1 MTEQKRVGLGDIAR
15 GVVRCVPDTPSIA
28 RGLYQLVTIRPGSQQ
43 SIGRVIEHWADK
55 TPNAP
60 ALRFEGRTWS
70 YGEFN
75 AWVNRIAA
83 ALAADGIAPG
93 QTVAVLMEN
102 RPEALACVAAALK
115 LGAVAGLLNHN
126 QRGDVLRHSIDLIG
140 PSAILISAECAETL
154 ASADLAPDDGTACR
168 WYWHGG
174 DDQQPAP
181 PGWQDIDRLAGR
193 QTSRNPA
200 STGKVRADQPCFYI
214 FTSGTTGLPKASV
227 MTHYRWLS
235 AMGGVGNATLRLH
248 HDDVFYVCL
257 PLYHNNALTV
267 SWSSVLAAGACL
279 ALDRKF
285 SASRFWDRV
294 RDNGATAFC
303 YIGELL
309 RYLLNQPPSGRD
321 RDHAVRLIT
330 GNGLRPEIWADF
342 EQRFGIERIYEFY
355 GASESNIAF
364 INAFGVD
371 RTAGFTPMAF
381 AVVDYDTDA
390 DAPVRRGKHQRMQR
404 VGTGEVGLL
413 ISKITKR
420 RPFDGYTDPEASER
434 KLLRNVF
441 RKGDC
446 WLNTGDLVRRQ
457 GLRHIQFVDRTGDTF
472 RWKGENVATGEVEG
486 VLAKTPDVE
495 HGAVYGVQV
504 PGHDGRAGMAA
515 LTLKPDMA
523 FDGQALAKHL
533 SQALPA
539 YAVPVFVRLREEQD
553 TTGTFKYRK
562 VDLKT
567 QGFDPTTLPDPVYVL
582 LDMATGYQRLTE
594 QLAHAIVNGE
604 QRL

>member
-1 MTEQKRVGLGDIAR
+1 
-15 GVVRCVPDTPSIA
+15 
-28 RGLYQLVTIRPGSQQ
+28 
-43 SIGRVIEHWADK
+43 
-55 TPNAP
+55 
-60 ALRFEGRTWS
+60 
-70 YGEFN
+70 
-75 AWVNRIAA
+75 
-83 ALAADGIAPG
+83 
-93 QTVAVLMEN
+93 
-102 RPEALACVAAALK
+102 
-115 LGAVAGLLNHN
+115 
-126 QRGDVLRHSIDLIG
+126 
-140 PSAILISAECAETL
+140 
-154 ASADLAPDDGTACR
+154 
-168 WYWHGG
+168 
-174 DDQQPAP
+174 
-181 PGWQDIDRLAGR
+181 
-193 QTSRNPA
+193 
-200 STGKVRADQPCFYI
+200 
-214 FTSGTTGLPKASV
+214 

-248 HDDVFYVCL
+248 PDDVFYVCL

-285 SASRFWDRV
+285 SASRFWDRI

-309 RYLLNQPPSGRD
+309 RYLLNQPPSARD

-381 AVVDYDTDA
+381 AVVAYDTEA
-390 DAPVRRGKHQRMQR
+390 DAPIRQGKRQRMQR

-420 RPFDGYTDPEASER
+420 RPFDGYTDPKASER
-434 KLLRNVF
+434 KLLRDVF

-486 VLAKTPDVE
+486 VLAKTPGVE
-495 HGAVYGVQV
+495 HGVVYGVQV
-504 PGHDGRAGMAA
+504 AGHDGRAGMAA
-515 LTLKPDMA
+515 LTLTPDA
-523 FDGQALAKHL
+523 PFDGQALARHL
-533 SQALPA
+533 LQALPA
-539 YAVPVFVRLREEQD
+539 YAVPVFIRLRDEQD

-562 VDLKT
+562 VDLKA

-582 LDMATGYQRLTE
+582 LSADSGYQRLTE
-594 QLAHAIVNGE
+594 QLAQAIVSGE

>member
-1 MTEQKRVGLGDIAR
+1 MTEHKRVGFGDIAR
-15 GVVRCVPDTPSIA
+15 GVIRSVPDTPAVA
-28 RGLYQLVTIRPGSQQ
+28 RGLFQLVTVRPGSQH
-43 SIGRVIEHWADK
+43 SIGRVIEDWAQK

-70 YGEFN
+70 YGAFN
-75 AWVNRIAA
+75 AWVNRIAG
-83 ALAADGIAPG
+83 ALAAGGVQPG
-93 QTVAVLMEN
+93 QTVAILMEN

-126 QRGDVLRHSIDLIG
+126 QRGEVLTHSINLIA
-140 PSAILISAECAETL
+140 PSAVIVSAECAESLESTGL
-154 ASADLAPDDGTACR
+154 SPASDTGR
-168 WYWHGG
+168 QWYWHGG
-174 DDQQPAP
+174 DHQVPAP
-181 PGWQDIDRLAGR
+181 DGWDDIDRLAGR
-193 QTSRNPA
+193 QPSRNPD
-200 STGKVRADQPCFYI
+200 STRQVRADQPCFYI

-248 HDDVFYVCL
+248 SDDVFYVCL

-267 SWSSVLAAGACL
+267 SWSSVLSAGACL

-285 SASRFWDRV
+285 SASQFWDRI

-309 RYLLNQPPSGRD
+309 RYLLNQPASGRD
-321 RDHAVRLIT
+321 HDHSVRLIT

-381 AVVDYDTDA
+381 AVVSYDTDA
-390 DAPVRRGKHQRMQR
+390 DAPIRQGKRQRMQR
-404 VGTGEVGLL
+404 VSTGEVGLL
-413 ISKITKR
+413 ISKVTKR
-420 RPFDGYTDPEASER
+420 RPFDGYTDPEASEK

-441 RKGDC
+441 RNGDC

-457 GLRHIQFVDRTGDTF
+457 GMRHIQFVDRTGDTF
-472 RWKGENVATGEVEG
+472 RWKGENVATGEIEG
-486 VLAKTPDVE
+486 ALAKTPGVE
-495 HGAVYGVQV
+495 QGAVYGVQI

-515 LTLKPDMA
+515 ITLADAQA
-523 FDGQALAKHL
+523 FDGRALAAHL
-533 SQALPA
+533 CQALPA
-539 YAVPVFVRLREEQD
+539 YAVPVFLRLREEQD

-567 QGFDPTTLPDPVYVL
+567 EGFDPTTVPDPVYVL
-582 LDMATGYQRLTE
+582 LDRKTGYQRLTE
-594 QLAHAIVNGE
+594 QLASEIAAGE
-604 QRL
+604 VRL